1 MDLAFRDFGGNGT
14 PILILH
20 GLFGSAQ
27 NWTSIGR
34 SLAAHGRCIAL
45 DLRNH
50 GQSPHAPT
58 HSLADCVADLRD
70 WAAKHTSGPVR
81 LIGHS
86 MGGLVAMGFAIANP
100 DLTDTV
106 AVIDIA
112 PRPYPLDHE
121 QEFAALRTDIG
132 RCATRADL
140 DALLAPVLPEQATRQ
155 FLLTNAVRTEG
166 GKGFRWRLNV
176 AALASSSL
184 SQDFQN
190 VRGSFDGPA
199 LFVAGGRS
207 GYLRGEDRPL
217 VLRHFPRASFEVI
230 PEADHWPQVSAP
242 RELQSILKVF
252 LACNKTVPL
261 PSLKS

>member
-27 NWTSIGR
+27 NWASIAR
-34 SLAAHGRCIAL
+34 SLAAHGRCIGL

-70 WAAKHTSGPVR
+70 WVARHSRGSVR

-86 MGGLVAMGFAIANP
+86 MGGLVAMGFAISHP
-100 DLTDTV
+100 DLADAV

-112 PRPYPLDHE
+112 PRQYPLDHE
-121 QEFAALRTDIG
+121 REFAALRTDIG
-132 RCATRADL
+132 GCASRADL
-140 DALLAPVLPEQATRQ
+140 DMLLAPVLPEQATRQ
-155 FLLTNAVRTEG
+155 FLLTNAVRTED

-184 SQDFQN
+184 WQDFRHVQ
-190 VRGSFDGPA
+190 GSFDGPA

-207 GYLRGEDRPL
+207 DYLRGEDRPS
-217 VLRHFPRASFEVI
+217 VLRRFPRASFEVI

-242 RELQSILKVF
+242 RALQSILEAF
-252 LACNKTVPL
+252 LACNKTVSL
-261 PSLKS
+261 PSLKP